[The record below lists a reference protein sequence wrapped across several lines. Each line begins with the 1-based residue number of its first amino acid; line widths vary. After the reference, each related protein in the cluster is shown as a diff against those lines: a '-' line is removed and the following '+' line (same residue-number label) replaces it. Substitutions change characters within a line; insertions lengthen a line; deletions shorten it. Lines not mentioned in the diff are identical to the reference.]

1 MAVISQY
8 IADDESLLTLK
19 EIFSKKQQY
28 KMAIN
33 YLVKYLQMPTTH
45 LDMKHY
51 CKYLGYLKK
60 AYELEDLD
68 IQPYIQYLKKVLND

>member
-8 IADDESLLTLK
+8 IPNDKESILK
-19 EIFSKKQQY
+19 ELFSKKQEY

-33 YLVKYLQMPTTH
+33 YLVNYLRMPTTQA
-45 LDMKHY
+45 DMKHY

-60 AYELEDLD
+60 AYELDNLD
-68 IQPYIQYLKKVLND
+68 IQKYIQYLKKMLND